1 MASGA
6 RSSRATRDYYEVLGV
21 ARDATADQIKSAYRK
36 LALQYHPDRNPGDRE
51 AEERFKEAAEAYAVL
66 SDAEKRGRYDR
77 FGSAGGGGGFD
88 PGGFDPSTFADF
100 SDILG
105 DLFGLGGAFGGRARR
120 GGAEPGADLRYDLEI
135 GFEEAAFGTTRTLQI
150 PRLETC
156 ATCAGS
162 GAAAGSQPATCRTCS
177 GRGEIRFAQGF
188 FVVSRTCPACN
199 GEGRTISD
207 PCPDCRGA
215 GRNEMRRELEVK
227 IPAGVDTGARLRL
240 QGEGEHG
247 RRGGRTGDLYVVL
260 EVTPHER
267 FGREGANVLAVEEI
281 GYAQAALGAELEI
294 ETLHGRETLHV
305 PAGTQPGH
313 LFRLKGKGIPRL
325 GGSGRGDHVVEVA
338 VRVPKPSDLS
348 QEQKALLARLAELEG
363 RPAKAERSVL
373 DRVRELFG
381 G

>member
-1 MASGA
+1 MATGT

-21 ARDATADQIKSAYRK
+21 AREATADQIKSAYRK
-36 LALQYHPDRNPGDRE
+36 LALQYHPDRNPGNAT

-66 SDAEKRGRYDR
+66 SDADKRARYDR
-77 FGSAGGGGGFD
+77 FGTAGAAGFD

-105 DLFGLGGAFGGRARR
+105 DLFGLGGSFGGRARR

-135 GFEEAAFGTTRTLQI
+135 TFEEAAFGATRKLAI

-156 ATCAGS
+156 ATCGGS
-162 GAAAGSQPATCRTCS
+162 GAAAGSQPVTCRTCS
-177 GRGEIRFAQGF
+177 GRGELRFTQGF
-188 FVVSRTCPACN
+188 FMVSRTCPACN

-215 GRNEMRRELEVK
+215 GRNEMLREIEVR

-260 EVTPHER
+260 EVAPHER
-267 FGREGANVLAVEEI
+267 FGRDGAHVLAAEEI

-294 ETLHGRETLHV
+294 ETLHGKQTLQV
-305 PAGTQPGH
+305 PAGTQPGQ

-325 GGSGRGDHVVEVA
+325 GSSGKGDHVVEVV
-338 VRVPKPSDLS
+338 VRVPKPAELSD
-348 QEQKALLARLAELEG
+348 EQKALLARLAELEG

-373 DRVRELFG
+373 ERVRDLFG